1 MYARFE
7 MLVGKE
13 EFPFR
18 DEASIAF
25 LKKRNCS
32 FIEGDRYAIRDG
44 NDINRVFPMSCWR
57 QWKGLVMKMT
67 LSESYSILERYYLLL
82 DDTFQDSNV
91 ESFDVDSAYTKIEL
105 EKVLSEQPSLSI
117 RGNSFLRELLSDDIG
132 ESVAEAI
139 KIILEGGDNL

>member
-1 MYARFE
+1 MKVLNY
-7 MLVGKE
+7 LVFVSVLIFILFLSGVVFATIGLIKHRE
-13 EFPFR
+13 
-18 DEASIAF
+18 DKKLYMSNVISSASISTIA
-25 LKKRNCS
+25 
-32 FIEGDRYAIRDG
+32 
-44 NDINRVFPMSCWR
+44 
-57 QWKGLVMKMT
+57 
-67 LSESYSILERYYLLL
+67 YYLLL

>member
-1 MYARFE
+1 
-7 MLVGKE
+7 
-13 EFPFR
+13 
-18 DEASIAF
+18 
-25 LKKRNCS
+25 
-32 FIEGDRYAIRDG
+32 
-44 NDINRVFPMSCWR
+44 MSCWR

-91 ESFDVDSAYTKIEL
+91 ESFDVDSAYTKIE
-105 EKVLSEQPSLSI
+105 KVLSEQPSLSI

>member
-1 MYARFE
+1 
-7 MLVGKE
+7 
-13 EFPFR
+13 
-18 DEASIAF
+18 
-25 LKKRNCS
+25 
-32 FIEGDRYAIRDG
+32 
-44 NDINRVFPMSCWR
+44 
-57 QWKGLVMKMT
+57 MKMT

-82 DDTFQDSNV
+82 DDTFKDSNV

>member
-1 MYARFE
+1 
-7 MLVGKE
+7 
-13 EFPFR
+13 
-18 DEASIAF
+18 
-25 LKKRNCS
+25 
-32 FIEGDRYAIRDG
+32 
-44 NDINRVFPMSCWR
+44 MSCWR

>member
-1 MYARFE
+1 
-7 MLVGKE
+7 
-13 EFPFR
+13 
-18 DEASIAF
+18 
-25 LKKRNCS
+25 
-32 FIEGDRYAIRDG
+32 
-44 NDINRVFPMSCWR
+44 MSCWR

-91 ESFDVDSAYTKIEL
+91 GSFDVDSAYTKIEL